1 MVTEQ
6 QGTWTWAEVARDKVR
21 SDVIDDDN
29 AWQVQH
35 ARLASGEMYVKTIEG
50 VTIKLTIP
58 WNPDLTTQP
67 VKILLQETLTRGHG
81 REVHKDLQRLI
92 CRGKELD
99 DERTLR
105 SYDIKPTGT
114 LP

>member
-6 QGTWTWAEVARDKVR
+6 QDTWTWAEVARDKVG
-21 SDVIDDDN
+21 SDGIDDEN
-29 AWQVQH
+29 AWLVQH
-35 ARLASGEMYVKTIEG
+35 ASGEMYVKTIEG

-67 VKILLQETLTRGHG
+67 VKILLQETLIRGHG

-99 DERTLR
+99 DEQTLR
-105 SYDIKPTGT
+105 SYDIKPTDT